1 MYLIVSLY
9 GTCVH
14 VIEDVVEVNN
24 LLNTIINFI
33 RFWSQTCLEISGHPS
48 KL

>member
-33 RFWSQTCLEISGHPS
+33 RFWIQTCLEISGHPS